1 MMITKITDM
10 SYNLFGL
17 ISAFSALLIL
27 YLLLSALFSPLRGV
41 KGPAVTRYTRLWEV
55 YKNWQGHL
63 EHVTVA
69 LHKKY
74 GSIVR
79 LAPNRYSIS
88 DPTAIRQIYGAGSK
102 FYKSDYYT
110 VFGAPAMGH
119 KDVFSETSN
128 AKHALERK
136 KTANMYAMSS
146 LVSYEKFV
154 DRVNGEFMSALA
166 DHAQHEREFD
176 LFTWLQFYAFDVIGE
191 ITLGRSFGL
200 IEAGH
205 DKDGLLHAVHV
216 GSIGYGSMAGLI
228 PEIHP
233 WYLWLQKVFPIE
245 SHWKVVQR
253 VILKEIGARTQGV
266 SFSDRMDFLGKCV
279 ELSKAGKLDQF
290 TINNVIGSNI
300 GAGSDTTG
308 ISMTAVIYFL
318 MKNPHCLQKLRDEI
332 QTAIHEGNL
341 SNPVTF
347 QEGQRLQY
355 LQAIIKEALRLHA
368 AVGQIMSRVVPKGG
382 AQLAGRHFPEGTVV
396 GINAWVIH
404 SDENIWGKDVHEFRP
419 ERWLVDKE
427 QLAFL
432 DQHFLAFGAG
442 ARTCIGKNISLL
454 EMTKLL
460 PQLVQRFDL
469 VPAGNSEWTTS
480 SGWFVKPAI
489 QVKVIERERD
499 AGQDVAT

>member
-1 MMITKITDM
+1 MIL
-10 SYNLFGL
+10 YPLL
-17 ISAFSALLIL
+17 RALL
-27 YLLLSALFSPLRGV
+27 SPLRDV
-41 KGPAVTRYTRLWEV
+41 KGPALARYTRLWEV

-69 LHKKY
+69 LHKQY
-74 GSIVR
+74 GPIVR
-79 LAPNRYSIS
+79 LAPNRYSIG
-88 DPTAIRQIYGAGSK
+88 DPTAIRNIYGAGSK

-110 VFGAPAMGH
+110 VFGGPAMDH

-128 AKHALERK
+128 ERHALERK

-154 DRVNGEFMSALA
+154 DKVNGEFMSALV
-166 DHAQHEREFD
+166 DHAHHEREFD

-216 GSIGYGSMAGLI
+216 GSIGYGSMVGLI
-228 PEIHP
+228 PEIHA
-233 WYLWLQKVFPIE
+233 WYLWFQKVFPIE

-253 VILKEIGARTQGV
+253 VILREIGARMQGV
-266 SFSDRMDFLGKCV
+266 SPSDRMDFLGKCV

-308 ISMTAVIYFL
+308 ISMTAIIYFL

-332 QTAIHEGNL
+332 KTAIREGNL

-347 QEGQRLQY
+347 QQGQKLQY

-382 AQLAGRHFPEGTVV
+382 AHLAGRHFPEGTVV

-404 SDENIWGKDVHEFRP
+404 SDESIWGKDVHEFRP

-427 QLAFL
+427 RLAFL

-460 PQLVQRFDL
+460 PQLVQRFDF
-469 VPAGNSEWTTS
+469 VSAGSSEWTTS
-480 SGWFVKPAI
+480 SGWFVKQAI
-489 QVKVIERERD
+489 QVKVIERERK
-499 AGQDVAT
+499 AGQDVS